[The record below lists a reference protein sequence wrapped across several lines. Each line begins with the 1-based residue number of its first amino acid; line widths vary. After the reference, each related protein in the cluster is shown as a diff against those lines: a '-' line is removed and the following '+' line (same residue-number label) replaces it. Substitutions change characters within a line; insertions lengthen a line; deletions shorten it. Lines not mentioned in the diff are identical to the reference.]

1 MTVNIE
7 NPKLQLVFKYFSE
20 ISKIPRC
27 SGNEKAI
34 SDYLVSEA
42 KRLGLE
48 VIQDETLN
56 VIIKKPGSSGY
67 EDSPGVILQGHM
79 DMVCEKN
86 KDTVHDFT
94 KDEIKLR
101 VDGDYLY
108 ATGTTLGADN
118 GIAVAMGLA
127 LLACDDIPHPPLEV
141 VYTVNEEVSMIG
153 AMELDGSL
161 FKGKYIINVDSEEEG
176 KITVSCA
183 GGVTAV
189 VTISKEYKEITSYKT
204 AYNISIKGL
213 QGGHSGMEIDKK
225 RGNSNVLMGRVLNYL
240 CKDGK
245 IDYDLVSIHG
255 GLKNNAIPREAE
267 CVILIDNKNEEILQK
282 EISNILGIFKNE
294 YKTSDPGVDLEC
306 TKSEETYNKALSDDV
321 KDKVVGVLNLMPRGI
336 QTMSAD
342 IEGLVESS
350 TNLGVVVTND
360 NEIKF
365 EFATRSSVKSLKE
378 DLNNRME
385 LLSKF
390 LGVNLSLEDDYP
402 EWEYAKNSELEK
414 ICVDTYEELTGKK
427 PEIVALHAGLE
438 CGLLIDAIKGAE
450 AISIGPDL
458 FDVHTPN
465 EHLSIGST
473 ERTWDYLVAILK
485 NIK

>member
-7 NPKLQLVFKYFSE
+7 NPKLQLVFKYFSQ
-20 ISKIPRC
+20 ISKIPRG

-48 VIQDETLN
+48 VIQDKALN
-56 VIIKKPGSSGY
+56 VIIKKSGTKGY
-67 EDSPGVILQGHM
+67 ENSPGVILQGHM

-101 VDGDYLY
+101 VEGDYLY

-127 LLACDDIPHPPLEV
+127 LLACDDTPHPPLEV
-141 VYTVNEEVSMIG
+141 LYTVNEEVSMIG
-153 AMELDGSL
+153 AMKLDGSI
-161 FKGKYIINVDSEEEG
+161 FKGRYIINVDSEEEG

-183 GGVTAV
+183 GGVTAII
-189 VTISKEYKEITSYKT
+189 TIDKEYKEVSSSKT
-204 AYNISIKGL
+204 AYNIGIKGL

-225 RGNSNVLMGRVLNYL
+225 RGNSNVLMGRVLNHI
-240 CKDGK
+240 CKNG
-245 IDYDLVSIHG
+245 ISYDLVSIHG
-255 GLKNNAIPREAE
+255 GLKNNAIPRESE
-267 CVILIDNKNEEILQK
+267 CVILIDDNNKEALQK
-282 EISNILGIFKNE
+282 EIGNILDIFKNE
-294 YKTSDPGVDLEC
+294 LKTSDPGVILEC
-306 TKSEETYNKALSDDV
+306 NKGEETYHKALSDDV
-321 KDKVVGVLNLMPRGI
+321 KNKIIGVLNLMPRGI
-336 QTMSAD
+336 QTMSPD
-342 IEGLVESS
+342 IEGLVECS

-360 NEIKF
+360 NDIKF

-378 DLNNRME
+378 DLNYRME

-390 LGVNLSLEDDYP
+390 MGVKLDLEDDYP
-402 EWEYAKNSELEK
+402 EWEYAKNSKLEK
-414 ICVDTYEELTGKK
+414 ICEDTYEEITGKK

-438 CGLLIDAIKGAE
+438 CGLLLDAIKGAE
-450 AISIGPDL
+450 AVSIGPDL

-465 EHLSIGST
+465 EHLSISST
-473 ERTWDYLVAILK
+473 EKTWDYLVAILK

>member
-7 NPKLQLVFKYFSE
+7 NPKLQLVFKYFSQ
-20 ISKIPRC
+20 ISKIPRG

-34 SDYLVSEA
+34 SDYLVSKA

-48 VIQDETLN
+48 VIQDKALN
-56 VIIKKPGSSGY
+56 VIIKKPGTKGY
-67 EDSPGVILQGHM
+67 ENSPGVILQGHM

-101 VDGDYLY
+101 VEGDYLY

-127 LLACDDIPHPPLEV
+127 LLACDDTPHPPLEV
-141 VYTVNEEVSMIG
+141 LYTVNEEVSMIG
-153 AMELDGSL
+153 AMKLDGSI
-161 FKGKYIINVDSEEEG
+161 FKGRYIINVDSEEEG

-183 GGVTAV
+183 GGVTAII
-189 VTISKEYKEITSYKT
+189 TIDKEYKEVSTSKT
-204 AYNISIKGL
+204 AYNIGIKGL

-225 RGNSNVLMGRVLNYL
+225 RGNSNVLMGRVLNYI
-240 CKDGK
+240 CKNG
-245 IDYDLVSIHG
+245 ISYDLVSIHG
-255 GLKNNAIPREAE
+255 GLKNNAIPRESE
-267 CVILIDNKNEEILQK
+267 CVILIDDNNKEASQK
-282 EISNILGIFKNE
+282 EIGNILDIFKNE
-294 YKTSDPGVDLEC
+294 LKTSDPGVILEC
-306 TKSEETYNKALSDDV
+306 NKGEETYDKALSDDV
-321 KDKVVGVLNLMPRGI
+321 KNKIIGVLNLMPRGI
-336 QTMSAD
+336 QTMSPD

-360 NEIKF
+360 NDIKF

-378 DLNNRME
+378 DLNYRME

-390 LGVNLSLEDDYP
+390 IGVKLDLEDDYP
-402 EWEYAKNSELEK
+402 EWEYAKNSKLEK
-414 ICVDTYEELTGKK
+414 ICEDTYEEITGKK

-438 CGLLIDAIKGAE
+438 CGLLLDAIKGAE
-450 AISIGPDL
+450 AVSIGPDL

-465 EHLSIGST
+465 EHLSISST
-473 ERTWDYLVAILK
+473 EKTWDYLVAILN

>member
-1 MTVNIE
+1 MIVNIE

-20 ISKIPRC
+20 ISKIPRG
-27 SGNEKAI
+27 SGNEKQI
-34 SDYLVSEA
+34 SDYLVNEA

-56 VIIKKPGSSGY
+56 VIIKKPATSGY
-67 EDSPGVILQGHM
+67 ENSPGVILQGHM

-101 VDGDYLY
+101 VEDDYLY

-127 LLACDDIPHPPLEV
+127 ILASDDIPHPPLEI

-153 AMELDGSL
+153 AMKLDGSL

-189 VTISKEYKEITSYKT
+189 LTIDKEYKEIDSSKI

-225 RGNSNVLMGRVLNYL
+225 RGNSNVLMGRVLNSL
-240 CKDGK
+240 CKNAN
-245 IDYDLVSIHG
+245 IEYDLVSVQG
-255 GLKNNAIPREAE
+255 GLKNNAIPRESE
-267 CVILIDNKNEEILQK
+267 SIILIDSKYEETLQK
-282 EISNILGIFKNE
+282 EIDNILNIFKNE
-294 YKTSDPGVDLEC
+294 YKTSDPGINLEC
-306 TKSEETYNKALSDDV
+306 TKAEATYSKALSDDI
-321 KDKVVGVLNLMPRGI
+321 KNKIIGALNLMPRGI

-350 TNLGVVVTND
+350 TNLGVVITND
-360 NEIKF
+360 NDIKF

-390 LGVNLSLEDDYP
+390 IGAKLDLEDDYP
-402 EWEYAKNSELEK
+402 EWEYAKNSKLEK
-414 ICVDTYEELTGKK
+414 ICEDTYEELTGKK

-450 AISIGPDL
+450 AVSIGPDL

-465 EHLSIGST
+465 EHLSISST
-473 ERTWDYLVAILK
+473 GRTWDYLVAILK